1 MNGNLMI
8 NNKINIIIYIKNRFL
23 NIEANISLSVFTC
36 IYKSWSV
43 DLIWHEKW
51 SIKKIVILEH

>member
-1 MNGNLMI
+1 MNGNLI
-8 NNKINIIIYIKNRFL
+8 IDNKINIIIYIKNRFL

-51 SIKKIVILEH
+51 SIKKL